1 MMIITNVVCS
11 ANLSCSIDLRHLC
24 HCIANARYDP
34 KRFPGLIWQ
43 HKTIG
48 GNCLVF
54 SNGVI
59 NCNGKAPSITEGRQR
74 LRQYARRIQRLGFT
88 VRLKEIKLITI
99 SASHTLSTA
108 LNLQLL
114 AKERHVVY
122 EPELFPSLNFKR
134 EGVHFC
140 CFHSGKVVITGVINL
155 SQIDD
160 VVYPVLIELE
170 LYTRKKE

>member
-1 MMIITNVVCS
+1 MIITNVVCS
-11 ANLSCSIDLRHLC
+11 ANFSCSIDLRHLC
-24 HCIANARYDP
+24 YRIANARYDP
-34 KRFPGLIWQ
+34 KTFSGLIWQ

-48 GNCLVF
+48 GKCLVF
-54 SNGVI
+54 ANGVI
-59 NCNGKAPSITEGRQR
+59 NCNRKAPSATEGRQR
-74 LRQYARRIQRLGFT
+74 LRQYERRIQRLGFT

-99 SASHTLSTA
+99 SASHTLSNA
-108 LNLQLL
+108 LDLPLL
-114 AKERHVVY
+114 AKERQVVY
-122 EPELFPSLNFKR
+122 EPELFSSLNFKR

-140 CFHSGKVVITGVINL
+140 CFHSSKVEITGVKNL